1 MSEKLTLQPVGWL
14 HTPYSEK
21 FGTPRQ
27 PGLVPCTGELVFAD
41 DIDPL
46 LATRELDRFS
56 HIWLIFW
63 LDQAPTRR
71 DQPLVRPPR
80 LGGNQ
85 KVGVFASRSPF
96 RPNPLGLT
104 LVRHKGLKYNKRSE
118 RPVLV
123 VESPDLVD
131 GTPVLDIKP
140 YLVYAEAIPDAH
152 CGFAPSAPE
161 ARLCV
166 QFTAKSQAALD
177 KLRRAQ
183 PESEAVI
190 REVIAQDP
198 RPGYKQQ
205 TDGDYGVRLFGWNV
219 RFRVKGQ
226 WATVIE
232 ITP

>member
-1 MSEKLTLQPVGWL
+1 MSLQPVGWL

-27 PGLVPCTGELVFAD
+27 PGLVPCTGYLVFAD
-41 DIDPL
+41 DIDPT
-46 LATRELDRFS
+46 LATRELNRFS

-63 LDQAPTRR
+63 FHQAPSRR
-71 DQPLVRPPR
+71 DQALVRPPR

-104 LVRHKGLKYNKRSE
+104 LVKHRGLAPTDRSQ
-118 RPVLV
+118 RPALV

-131 GTPVLDIKP
+131 GTPILDIKP
-140 YLVYAEAIPDAH
+140 YLSYAEAIPDALT
-152 CGFAPSAPE
+152 GFAPSAPK
-161 ARLCV
+161 ARLDV
-166 QFTAKSQAALD
+166 QFTPQSEHAIKSLARTHPDAH
-177 KLRRAQ
+177 
-183 PESEAVI
+183 PVI

-198 RPGYKQQ
+198 RPAYRQQ
-205 TDGDYGVRLFGWNV
+205 DEGEYGVRLFGWNV
-219 RFRVKGQ
+219 RFSVRGHT
-226 WATVIE
+226 ATVTT